1 MSVHSET
8 LSGIAIA
15 ITATQLETAR
25 LERRVYD
32 LEFAGE
38 QLAACLRS
46 RLIDR
51 HDIAKVCLEDW
62 AQLKPMKAA
71 RDAYEARKRS

>member
-38 QLAACLRS
+38 QLAACLRP
-46 RLIDR
+46 RLHDGN
-51 HDIAKVCLEDW
+51 DIAKVCLEDW
-62 AQLKPMKAA
+62 GALKPMEGCAG
-71 RDAYEARKRS
+71 RVRGTDEP